1 MNGIDGRGGLP
12 IALLVL
18 MKTRSL
24 KMKAQICSR
33 NVVSDKTEDRQMKIE
48 ICAFR
53 NSNKPRTDRTSI
65 YVIIIQLDRWN
76 VSPTVRRRCNTSEN
90 ILRCQKLKAKRCRL
104 RLPCSS
110 KGQTPQVDAH
120 AMTML

>member
-24 KMKAQICSR
+24 KMKAQICSS

-48 ICAFR
+48 ICASGIQI
-53 NSNKPRTDRTSI
+53 NLGRT
-65 YVIIIQLDRWN
+65 
-76 VSPTVRRRCNTSEN
+76 E
-90 ILRCQKLKAKRCRL
+90 
-104 RLPCSS
+104 LPS
-110 KGQTPQVDAH
+110 
-120 AMTML
+120 M